1 MREYILSSLFLRKV
15 VNKMAKKTKKLE
27 FSKIIILWSMAI
39 STICILGYSI
49 GYFVKGTTP
58 DTLITLIGTIL
69 TGTVIAYMG
78 KALVENVNKINKTNE
93 SNDEEKTTKKKKK
106 TEIAG
111 IIDTSIA
118 E

>member
-1 MREYILSSLFLRKV
+1 MS
-15 VNKMAKKTKKLE
+15 KKTKKFE
-27 FSKIIILWSMAI
+27 FSKIIILWAMAI

-49 GYFVKGTTP
+49 GYFIKGSTP

-93 SNDEEKTTKKKKK
+93 SNGEEKTIKKKKK

>member
-1 MREYILSSLFLRKV
+1 
-15 VNKMAKKTKKLE
+15 MAKKTKKLE

-39 STICILGYSI
+39 STICIFGYSI

-93 SNDEEKTTKKKKK
+93 SNDKEKTTKKKKK
-106 TEIAG
+106 TEDENYVPKAFRKDEKSKKSNKNETDI
-111 IIDTSIA
+111 SR
-118 E
+118 